1 MPAKSRK
8 QQQMMAIAEHE
19 PEKLFDKNKGVLD
32 MSQGQL
38 HDFAATK
45 NAPKK
50 VKKKV
55 MHGKSSTGSSYNFR
69 TQTGR
74 RAPARMKKVF

>member
-19 PEKLFDKNKGVLD
+19 PEKLNKENKGVLK
-32 MSQGQL
+32 MSKSQM

-45 NAPKK
+45 FGPKK
-50 VKKKV
+50 
-55 MHGKSSTGSSYNFR
+55 GSDRRSR
-69 TQTGR
+69 TRKWGS
-74 RAPARMKKVF
+74 